1 MLFSTQN
8 IHLEKSLHYL
18 ISFSFYTIPKGNYLF
33 GKNLQNFFPRARI
46 RFIRYEGTEEKFGTE
61 MNVIKDVIFEGTLLN
76 MINEAI
82 TYLDTQVKEKTYL
95 GPDGTFVT
103 DEENAFML
111 QAVIYNSKVGKT
123 IVEKTADS
131 LKKWLLQSIS
141 R

>member
-1 MLFSTQN
+1 M
-8 IHLEKSLHYL
+8 EKSLHYL
-18 ISFSFYTIPKGNYLF
+18 ISFSFHTIPKGNHLF

-76 MINEAI
+76 MINESIA
-82 TYLDTQVKEKTYL
+82 YWDMQVKEKTYL
-95 GPDGTFVT
+95 GPDETFVT

-111 QAVIYNSKVGKT
+111 Q
-123 IVEKTADS
+123 
-131 LKKWLLQSIS
+131 SIS